1 MLSMEQVSFSYPRGR
16 KQGERSVFSN
26 LSLKFQ
32 PGTVYGLY
40 GPSGVGKTTCLAL
53 LGGLEQPTSGRI
65 LLDGTNIQDIGGNK
79 LRREQVAFIFQ
90 EFHLFSYM
98 TAVENVMMAVNGNR
112 GVRMQKQQRAKE
124 ILTELQIPKE
134 DQVRP
139 ISRLS
144 GGQKQRVAIARALI
158 TDATYILADEPTGN
172 LDRENTEL
180 IMGILKRLASEQ
192 NKCVIIVTHSDR
204 VKQICDQ
211 IIRLED
217 L

>member
-1 MLSMEQVSFSYPRGR
+1 MLSMEQVSFSYPRRR
-16 KQGERSVFSN
+16 KHGERNVFTD
-26 LSLKFQ
+26 LSLAFY

-53 LGGLEQPTSGRI
+53 LGGLERPTSGRI
-65 LLDGTNIQDIGGNK
+65 LLDGTDIQEIGGSK
-79 LRREQVAFIFQ
+79 LRREQVAFVFQ
-90 EFHLFSYM
+90 EFHLFAYM

-112 GVRMQKQQRAKE
+112 EVRVQQQKRAKE
-124 ILTELQIPKE
+124 ILTELQIPEE

-172 LDRENTEL
+172 LDRENTEV

-192 NKCVIIVTHSDR
+192 NKCVIIVTHSER
-204 VKQICDQ
+204 IREICDQ